1 MLPGRKSGPGGTAA
15 EIRLR
20 KAVPVRLRTG
30 SPWRD
35 IPEHLGKWS
44 VFGHFRHWVFSDAL
58 SEEFDLEWVFVDG
71 TVVQMRQK
79 ARGREKVGPLAA
91 GSDVRGVA

>member
-1 MLPGRKSGPGGTAA
+1 MLPGGKSDPGGTAA

-20 KAVPVRLRTG
+20 EAVPVRLRTG
-30 SPWRD
+30 SPWHD

-44 VFGHFRHWVFSDAL
+44 VSRHFPRWDLSGVLKRVSDAL

-79 ARGREKVGPLAA
+79 AK
-91 GSDVRGVA
+91 DTKK